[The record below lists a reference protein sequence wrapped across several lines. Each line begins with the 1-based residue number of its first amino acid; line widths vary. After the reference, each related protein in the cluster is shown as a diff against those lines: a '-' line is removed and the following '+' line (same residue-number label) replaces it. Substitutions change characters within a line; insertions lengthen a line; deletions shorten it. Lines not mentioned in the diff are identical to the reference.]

1 MILLELKVADHRI
14 IQLCLQKSRFNSGLS
29 CQINF
34 FFLIFMQ
41 STFKL
46 TWWIRG
52 SRSRILCRNC
62 VVTFQPR
69 NPSYYKMIK
78 TAVILKLLY
87 FQNIQTSKH
96 GSFLCVLVK
105 VQFLS
110 VMLRIHHC
118 DCTAYKAEH
127 PPHTKN
133 NWMRLKKQN
142 NQSVNLWKLHGS
154 RNPKNKN

>member
-78 TAVILKLLY
+78 TAVIFKTSLFPKYTDFKARIFSLCFGKGTVSLCNAPNSSLWLY
-87 FQNIQTSKH
+87 SLQS
-96 GSFLCVLVK
+96 
-105 VQFLS
+105 
-110 VMLRIHHC
+110 R
-118 DCTAYKAEH
+118 A
-127 PPHTKN
+127 PPTH
-133 NWMRLKKQN
+133 KKQLN
-142 NQSVNLWKLHGS
+142 AFEKAKQPKCKSVETTWQQKS
-154 RNPKNKN
+154 